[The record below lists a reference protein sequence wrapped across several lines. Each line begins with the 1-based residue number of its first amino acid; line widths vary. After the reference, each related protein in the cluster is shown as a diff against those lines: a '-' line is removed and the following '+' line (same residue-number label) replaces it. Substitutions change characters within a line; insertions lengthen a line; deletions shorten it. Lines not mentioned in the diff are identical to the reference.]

1 VTRHVVPL
9 LISCSHRLSN
19 LSVSVITFSF
29 QGDTGRDGGTGEMGP
44 EGRPGPPAPAP
55 LFAPAMMMMGG
66 GSKGGDYMGDEPEAV
81 RANHEFYRM
90 YEGE

>member
-1 VTRHVVPL
+1 
-9 LISCSHRLSN
+9 
-19 LSVSVITFSF
+19 
-29 QGDTGRDGGTGEMGP
+29 MGP